1 MNLTR
6 VFIHGLESSSQGTK
20 GMYFRNKYP
29 DMMIED
35 FTGPFAQRMD
45 KLNDLLRDKT
55 DIIIVGSSYGGLMAA
70 VYTFNN
76 ERKVKKLILL
86 APAINLVEF
95 NPYLKKKLNTPVM
108 IYHGSRDDVVP
119 PASVE
124 DIARIVFSDLQYHLV
139 VDDHSLHDTFE
150 HMGWDDLLKH

>member
-76 ERKVKKLILL
+76 EMKVKKLLQS
-86 APAINLVEF
+86 
-95 NPYLKKKLNTPVM
+95 TPQSS
-108 IYHGSRDDVVP
+108 GVP
-119 PASVE
+119 
-124 DIARIVFSDLQYHLV
+124 
-139 VDDHSLHDTFE
+139 
-150 HMGWDDLLKH
+150 MN